1 MEHIPSGYKV
11 LDFTHFLAGP
21 TTTRLMAEMDA
32 EVIKVELFPG
42 GDASRRLAFMKNG
55 RSGYY
60 VQQNRGKKSLCIDL
74 KKPEGLAV
82 IKDLLKVVDVVTENF
97 SVGVMARMGLGWE
110 QVHAIN
116 PRIVMSAITAFGQ
129 TGPLSHLSGFDA
141 IGQAYAGVTDL
152 IGDPDGPPSFP
163 MLGIGD
169 VMTGGHALAAIG
181 YALLHREKTGKGQ
194 YLDTTLLD
202 SYFHCHEINMQIASC
217 TGGAVVPTRNGSHHF
232 ALSPAG
238 IFKGRTR
245 YIFIAGLLHLWE
257 PVARAMGREELL
269 TDPRFETNEQRIANN
284 SELVAIIE
292 EWIQSQES
300 DEAALRIFEEA
311 HVPVAPIISVKEA
324 MEHPHLIERRTVRT
338 INDPVMGEFQIPGMP
353 LRFSEFPEELPLQA
367 VSLGENNREILSSHL
382 GYSDHVIDGL
392 YKADV
397 IKTEE
402 AVPG

>member
-1 MEHIPSGYKV
+1 
-11 LDFTHFLAGP
+11 
-21 TTTRLMAEMDA
+21 
-32 EVIKVELFPG
+32 
-42 GDASRRLAFMKNG
+42 
-55 RSGYY
+55 
-60 VQQNRGKKSLCIDL
+60 
-74 KKPEGLAV
+74 
-82 IKDLLKVVDVVTENF
+82 
-97 SVGVMARMGLGWE
+97 
-110 QVHAIN
+110 
-116 PRIVMSAITAFGQ
+116 
-129 TGPLSHLSGFDA
+129 
-141 IGQAYAGVTDL
+141 
-152 IGDPDGPPSFP
+152 
-163 MLGIGD
+163 
-169 VMTGGHALAAIG
+169 
-181 YALLHREKTGKGQ
+181 
-194 YLDTTLLD
+194 
-202 SYFHCHEINMQIASC
+202 
-217 TGGAVVPTRNGSHHF
+217 
-232 ALSPAG
+232 
-238 IFKGRTR
+238 
-245 YIFIAGLLHLWE
+245 
-257 PVARAMGREELL
+257 MGREELL